1 MDYTFGEI
9 DQLAEILDAEYRGL
23 AVDRSRGRKLAL
35 RLIQLCPEIQ
45 GTMSR
50 VATRMTAEAGENR

>member
-9 DQLAEILDAEYRGL
+9 DQLAEILDAECRGL

-35 RLIQLCPEIQ
+35 HLIRLCPEIG

-50 VATRMTAEAGENR
+50 VAMRMAAEGGEGR